1 MKNTFRII
9 VLVIALGCLILGYYY
24 YLSHRNTTTEKNGAT
39 TQTTEME
46 KVLDKDF
53 TTEYPETPRSV
64 IKWYNR
70 IIALYYDEKTEDD
83 QVNSLCDQA
92 MLLMDADLLQANPRD
107 TYITSV
113 KEDISDYAKHNRKI
127 VTMEVCS
134 TSDVEYQT
142 AGGKDYAY
150 VQVYYFLKEE
160 SDFQKAYQK
169 FVLRKDDS
177 GKWKILGMQPTDEN
191 GDLINTTN

>member
-9 VLVIALGCLILGYYY
+9 ILVIALGCLILGYYY
-24 YLSHRNTTTEKNGAT
+24 YLSHRNTTTEKNDAT
-39 TQTTEME
+39 TQTSELE
-46 KVLDKDF
+46 KVLEKDF
-53 TTEYPETPRSV
+53 ANEYPETPRSV

-107 TYITSV
+107 TYITNV
-113 KEDISDYAKHNRKI
+113 KADISDYATHNRKI

-134 TSDVEYQT
+134 TADVEYKT
-142 AGGKDYAY
+142 AGDRDYAY
-150 VQVYYFLKEE
+150 VQVYYFIKEE
-160 SDFQKAYQK
+160 SDFQKTYQK
-169 FVLRKDDS
+169 YVLRKDDS
-177 GKWKILGMQPTDEN
+177 GKWKILGMELTDAN
-191 GDLINTTN
+191 GDPINTVN